1 MNIDEILEKF
11 EKNKNSPLSIWTT
24 FDSLFKPGKQG
35 IVGTFNIK
43 DEKDH
48 SENHTQIIFKLSQ
61 YINFLP
67 YHEMTVLDGLQKIS
81 YCPNF
86 MKGIGVV
93 KELVEPKMI
102 KRANPFK
109 IISKYPIFKEILLV
123 EYIDGDKLYEY
134 VKDDY
139 IDEKIK
145 FNIIKKVLCAII
157 IGQKVKFTHYDLHS
171 YNILL
176 KKCDPN
182 LIVLYIIDG
191 KKYLIP
197 TYGYQPVIIDFGF
210 SYIENMNKN
219 YCWPSLAHTD
229 VGFMSDRFDKW
240 SDAKLFLITVS
251 NELYEYKKSNRT
263 RDLKKYVRKIF
274 RPLSIDID
282 SGWDNFDEYSAIDHM
297 IKHIDDVD
305 IESKL
310 FKECDIYAFD
320 ILQSLIILPL
330 KKRCYKDIKSV
341 YKIFVD
347 EWNKIE
353 DEINNQF
360 FNLYVLKD
368 LVNAARYVD
377 KLYKDSST
385 RVDAVNEF
393 KRLVVASVDRIS
405 KYCRLKDINYEKI
418 LCSLF
423 LLIRCIEGFCFDII
437 NNQMDVKHS
446 EYEKMEI
453 KSIDEII
460 NKIDSITNYDFDI
473 DNDSIIMVVDSDKE
487 CMCEFDVNID
497 DDEEFENFSN
507 RKKQNI
513 IEMMYKNI

>member
-11 EKNKNSPLSIWTT
+11 EKNKNSPLSSWTT

-35 IVGTFNIK
+35 IVGKFNIK
-43 DEKDH
+43 ENF
-48 SENHTQIIFKLSQ
+48 SEDTQIIFKISQ

-86 MKGIGVV
+86 MKGVGVV

-102 KRANPFK
+102 KRANPFE
-109 IISKYPIFKEILLV
+109 ITSKYPIIKEILLL

-134 VKDDY
+134 IKDEAVN
-139 IDEKIK
+139 EKII
-145 FNIIKKVLCAII
+145 FNIIKQVLCAII
-157 IGQKVKFTHYDLHS
+157 IGQKVRFTHYDLHS

-182 LIVLYIIDG
+182 LFVLYIINN

-210 SYIENMNKN
+210 SYIENMDKN

-229 VGFMSDRFDKW
+229 VGFMSDRFDRW
-240 SDAKLFLITVS
+240 SDPKLFLITVS

-263 RDLKKYVRKIF
+263 RALKKYVRKIF
-274 RPLSIDID
+274 RPLSIDMD

-297 IKHIDDVD
+297 LNHIKDVD

-310 FKECDIYAFD
+310 FKECDVYAFD
-320 ILQSLIILPL
+320 ILQSLIVLPL

-377 KLYKDSST
+377 KLYKDTST

-423 LLIRCIEGFCFDII
+423 LLVRCIEGFCFDVID
-437 NNQMDVKHS
+437 NQMDVKND
-446 EYEKMEI
+446 EYEKMEVEN
-453 KSIDEII
+453 IDEII
-460 NKIDSITNYDFDI
+460 EKICAISDYDIEI
-473 DNDSIIMVVDSDKE
+473 DNDSIIIVVDSDKE
-487 CMCEFDVNID
+487 IICSFNVNI
-497 DDEEFENFSN
+497 DDEEFENFN
-507 RKKQNI
+507 NFKKQKI
-513 IEMMYKNI
+513 IENLYKNI